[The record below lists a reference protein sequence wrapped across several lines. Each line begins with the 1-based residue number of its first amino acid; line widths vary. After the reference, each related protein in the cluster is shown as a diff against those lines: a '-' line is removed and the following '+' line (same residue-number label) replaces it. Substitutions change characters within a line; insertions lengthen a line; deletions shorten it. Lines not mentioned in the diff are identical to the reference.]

1 MTTTFYSDWV
11 AMAAKDKERA
21 MSKVKQIIEGI
32 QDPADRM
39 GVIAVFM
46 VAREA
51 HVDMIE
57 VMREKLGTYGYEQFD
72 RLMQDFNEVF
82 GFGEVS

>member
-1 MTTTFYSDWV
+1 
-11 AMAAKDKERA
+11 

-32 QDPADRM
+32 KDQDDRM

-51 HVDMIE
+51 HVDMIAL
-57 VMREKLGTYGYEQFD
+57 MQKRCGTYGAEQFD